1 MKFRRIACD
10 IAATLVAAALAA
22 PAGANNLRNLATV
35 TNTDF
40 AMFGYGGMS
49 AVGNPGTDGT
59 GTLTVSGISGTV
71 TRALL
76 IWHGP
81 TSSTID
87 SVNAPVNFNG
97 TPVTGTNVG
106 NSDNN
111 CWTNFDN
118 SRAYQ
123 ADVTRLVGGN
133 GSYALSGFVKGA
145 YPGPAAD
152 VNGVSLLVFYDDGN
166 ATNNRDIVVFLGN
179 DSNQATGFDLPGWNV
194 TLAGVRYTS
203 GTATLRLVVSDGQS
217 FADPEPVLVNATVVF
232 PASQI
237 FDGISLPAYGPS
249 ASTLNGGL
257 WDHKSA
263 DITSTLAPGANT
275 LTLTSAPI
283 NPAVADCLS
292 LVATVFDLPAGAA
305 PLPPEIIPTL
315 SEGAL
320 ALLALLTGGAA
331 ALQLRR
337 RRT

>member
-1 MKFRRIACD
+1 MKFHRIASN
-10 IAATLVAAALAA
+10 IAATLVVVALAA
-22 PAGANNLRNLATV
+22 SAGANNLNNLATV
-35 TNTDF
+35 TGTDF

-59 GTLTVSGISGTV
+59 GTLAVSGITGTV

-76 IWHGP
+76 VWHGP
-81 TSSTID
+81 TNST
-87 SVNAPVNFNG
+87 SGAVNAAVTFNG
-97 TPVTGTNVG
+97 TPITGANIG

-111 CWTNFDN
+111 CWTNFAN
-118 SRAYQ
+118 SRAYL
-123 ADVTRLVGGN
+123 ADVTSFVGGN
-133 GSYALSGFVKGA
+133 GNYALSGFIKGA
-145 YPGPAAD
+145 YPGPDAD
-152 VNGVSLLVFYDDGN
+152 VNGASLLVFYNDGN
-166 ATNNRDIVVFLGN
+166 TTNNRDIVVFVGN
-179 DSNQATGFDLPGWNV
+179 DSNQASGFDLPGWNV
-194 TLAGVRYTS
+194 TLAGVRYTP
-203 GTATLRLVVSDGQS
+203 GTATLRLLVSDGQS
-217 FADPEPVLVNATVVF
+217 FADPEPVLVNGTVVF

-263 DITSTLAPGANT
+263 DITPSLAPGAST

-283 NPAVADCLS
+283 NPEVADCLS

-320 ALLALLTGGAA
+320 ALLAMLTGGMA